1 MPPLRTVSL
10 HAFRTI
16 MPLCHFLKQLYFQ
29 PNGKQSGTFFGLWA
43 SNEAYYGAIHT
54 MWRCPTLR
62 SSWFSTTILEI
73 ITVLPLQTVW
83 CVYTDWWGF
92 FFLSSYKKKSLCG
105 YYCAVQIISLLFALR
120 CLPGAARLITIC
132 YDPRNCKRVH
142 KTPVLISAQPEIT
155 KLKQVFH
162 KHRMWIFNST

>member
-1 MPPLRTVSL
+1 MGNKV
-10 HAFRTI
+10 A
-16 MPLCHFLKQLYFQ
+16 HFLVFGRLMRPITEPFTPCDAVQRYVLPDFPQ
-29 PNGKQSGTFFGLWA
+29 PSW
-43 SNEAYYGAIHT
+43 
-54 MWRCPTLR
+54 R
-62 SSWFSTTILEI
+62 SSPCCLFKQYGVCT
-73 ITVLPLQTVW
+73 QT
-83 CVYTDWWGF
+83 DEGF
-92 FFLSSYKKKSLCG
+92 FFSVLIKIKNKSLCG